1 MEEFESTSFNKELAE
16 QVDRFLRKEMSEE
29 ESLAFVE
36 EVKSNPALREYY
48 QRQFNLMRGI
58 NFEQMEKLMKSK
70 EKELSDGRNKT
81 TLFKTISIAA
91 AAMFCIVLASDFFVS
106 MHVGSVVLQQELAVV
121 QKGDSD
127 IDSLLLKGKYD
138 KALEEID
145 KELGIKY
152 ALGDDQ
158 EAINAYEQS
167 MNDLKY
173 KKALIYLKQGKKKK
187 AKAILKELNDER
199 AKQILNQLLW

>member
-48 QRQFNLMRGI
+48 QRHFNLMRGI

-70 EKELSDGRNKT
+70 EKELSNGRNKT
-81 TLFKTISIAA
+81 ILFKTISIAA

-127 IDSLLLKGKYD
+127 IDSLLLEGKYD
-138 KALEEID
+138 IALEEID

-152 ALGDDQ
+152 ELGDDP
-158 EAINAYEQS
+158 EAIKAYEQS

-173 KKALIYLKQGKKKK
+173 KKALIYLKQGKKMK
-187 AKAILKELNDER
+187 AKAILKELDDER
-199 AKQILNQLLW
+199 ANQVLNQLLW

>member
-1 MEEFESTSFNKELAE
+1 MEKFESRPFNKELTE

-58 NFEQMEKLMKSK
+58 NFEQMGKLMKLK
-70 EKELSDGRNKT
+70 EKELSNGRNKT
-81 TLFKTISIAA
+81 ILFKTISIAA

-121 QKGDSD
+121 QKGNSD
-127 IDSLLLKGKYD
+127 IDSLLLEGKYD

-152 ALGDDQ
+152 ELGDDQ

-173 KKALIYLKQGKKKK
+173 KKALIYLKQGKKMK
-187 AKAILKELNDER
+187 AKAILKELDDER
-199 AKQILNQLLW
+199 ANQVLNQLLW

>member
-48 QRQFNLMRGI
+48 QRHFNLMRGI

-70 EKELSDGRNKT
+70 EKELSNGRNKT
-81 TLFKTISIAA
+81 ILFKTFASAA

-127 IDSLLLKGKYD
+127 IDSLLLEGKYD
-138 KALEEID
+138 IALEEID

-152 ALGDDQ
+152 ELGDDP
-158 EAINAYEQS
+158 EAIKAYEQS

-173 KKALIYLKQGKKKK
+173 KKALIYLKQGKKMK
-187 AKAILKELNDER
+187 AKAILKELDDER
-199 AKQILNQLLW
+199 ANQVLNQLLW